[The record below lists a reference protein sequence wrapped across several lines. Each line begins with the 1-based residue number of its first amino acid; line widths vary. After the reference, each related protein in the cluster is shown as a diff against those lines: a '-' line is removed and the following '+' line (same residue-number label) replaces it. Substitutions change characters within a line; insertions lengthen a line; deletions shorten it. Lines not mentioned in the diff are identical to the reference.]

1 MFEPVKI
8 MFFYIYLEEKFVLQE
23 DLSVSD
29 RNDVGGNVSGHISGL
44 GLNDGEGGEGA
55 SSALVGHLGCT
66 FEKTGVEVEDVTGV
80 GLKQVL
86 ILRINDKNNENLSS
100 KF

>member
-1 MFEPVKI
+1 M
-8 MFFYIYLEEKFVLQE
+8 YLEEKFVLQE

-29 RNDVGGNVSGHISGL
+29 RNDIGGNVSGHISGL

-80 GLKQVL
+80 GLKV
-86 ILRINDKNNENLSS
+86 
-100 KF
+100 